1 MITKPHVKSNVTKGT
16 LMTECL
22 FCKIIE
28 KTISSTI
35 IYEDN
40 EILVF
45 NDINPCAEVHFLL
58 IPKRHITNML
68 LLTESDTEL
77 MGLLMLKANQLAIAQ
92 GLGNGYK
99 TLINT
104 GVNGGQEVYHLHVHV
119 FGNK

>member
-1 MITKPHVKSNVTKGT
+1 
-16 LMTECL
+16 
-22 FCKIIE
+22 
-28 KTISSTI
+28 
-35 IYEDN
+35 
-40 EILVF
+40 
-45 NDINPCAEVHFLL
+45 
-58 IPKRHITNML
+58 ML

>member
-28 KTISSTI
+28 KTIPSTI
-35 IYEDN
+35 IYEDH

-45 NDINPCAEVHFLL
+45 NDIKPCAEVHFLL

-68 LLTESDTEL
+68 QLNESDAEL
-77 MGLLMLKANQLAIAQ
+77 MGFLMLKANQLAIAQ

-104 GVNGGQEVYHLHVHV
+104 GINGGQEVYHLHVHV

>member
-1 MITKPHVKSNVTKGT
+1 
-16 LMTECL
+16 
-22 FCKIIE
+22 
-28 KTISSTI
+28 
-35 IYEDN
+35 
-40 EILVF
+40 
-45 NDINPCAEVHFLL
+45 
-58 IPKRHITNML
+58 ML
-68 LLTESDTEL
+68 QLTESDAEL

>member
-1 MITKPHVKSNVTKGT
+1 MITKPHVKSSVTKGT

-28 KTISSTI
+28 KTIPSTI

-45 NDINPCAEVHFLL
+45 NDIKPCAEIHFLL

-68 LLTESDTEL
+68 QLTESDAEL

>member
-1 MITKPHVKSNVTKGT
+1 MITKPHVKSSVTKGT

-28 KTISSTI
+28 KTIPSTI

-68 LLTESDTEL
+68 QLTESDAEL